1 MAGQYQLGQFLGN
14 CFATRDC
21 QDSDPEPIE
30 AEAPS
35 PVENGLTYV
44 GNVSWGLNVLPA
56 ILLPHLHNLT

>member
-14 CFATRDC
+14 CFATQDC

-35 PVENGLTYV
+35 PVGKGLT
-44 GNVSWGLNVLPA
+44 
-56 ILLPHLHNLT
+56 